1 MARLQSRQHGDGED
15 LLVVQNSKDLK
26 GHLIEDASDYV
37 KLGLLSTLLYAEVP
51 FVIAIVTATEQTNYS
66 TNAELLRL
74 SHAPSGMSYQPVELY
89 SI

>member
-37 KLGLLSTLLYAEVP
+37 KLGLLSTLLYSEVP
-51 FVIAIVTATEQTNYS
+51 FVIAIVTATEQTTILPMQNCCVY
-66 TNAELLRL
+66 R
-74 SHAPSGMSYQPVELY
+74 MRRQV
-89 SI
+89 